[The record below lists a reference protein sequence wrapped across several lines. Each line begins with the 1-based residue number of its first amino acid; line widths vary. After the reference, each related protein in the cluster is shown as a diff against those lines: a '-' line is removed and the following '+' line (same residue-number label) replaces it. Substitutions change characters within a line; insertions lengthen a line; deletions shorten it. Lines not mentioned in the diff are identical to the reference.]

1 MSKTQSRLYL
11 IISILFHIAVLCVFI
26 LSFEFSAPLFV
37 VENSNKQD
45 VMSAVVLG
53 DVATSKIIKP
63 MTPPPPP
70 PKPIVKKEE
79 PKVVE
84 ALPKKEAI
92 PLQQAKEKKKPN
104 PFLEKELLADLEKEK
119 LKKKKPP
126 TPQVSKAERQ
136 KVLHQQ
142 IEKTMRQ
149 SLLDED
155 IKLNSAQSREAQG
168 IVNRYQALIQQ
179 AISEHWVIPPGA
191 DRKASSTLKIRLAQ
205 DGTVLDV
212 SIVRSSGDPALDY
225 SARAAVFKASP
236 LPVPRDPTA
245 FATFREFHLKAK
257 PENIVE

>member
-11 IISILFHIAVLCVFI
+11 VTSILFHILVLCVFI
-26 LSFEFSAPLFV
+26 FSFEFSAPLFV

-63 MTPPPPP
+63 MTPPP
-70 PKPIVKKEE
+70 KPVVKKEE

-84 ALPKKEAI
+84 APPKKEAI
-92 PLQQAKEKKKPN
+92 PLKQVKEKKKPN

-119 LKKKKPP
+119 LKKKKLP
-126 TPQVSKAERQ
+126 TPSVSKAERQ
-136 KVLHQQ
+136 KILHQQ

-236 LPVPRDPTA
+236 LPVPRDATA
-245 FATFREFHLKAK
+245 FATFREFQLKAK